1 MRLSLRTPTRTPAAY
16 TELLVAHIAPIQ
28 LERSSDLYRS
38 CFLLVKA
45 LIVITIEHSRSES
58 HSNTESHPLS
68 IVQCARH
75 PHSCVELLRSGLSS
89 ILFCLSTSDSLQTY
103 ALSASASSP
112 LVCACCCPSLPL
124 SSSFSLFSL
133 SLSLSLSLSPH
144 DSSVCTVLF
153 VFPLVALYSR
163 LAGRSYTLLE
173 LNCSLNL
180 LYFQLCCLLLF
191 TRT

>member
-1 MRLSLRTPTRTPAAY
+1 MRTQQAFIHSFTFRLSLRTPTPTRTPAAY

-133 SLSLSLSLSPH
+133 SLSLSLSSRL
-144 DSSVCTVLF
+144 DCVYCTVR
-153 VFPLVALYSR
+153 VSSSSAL
-163 LAGRSYTLLE
+163 L
-173 LNCSLNL
+173 
-180 LYFQLCCLLLF
+180 Q
-191 TRT
+191 TRRT